1 MDTFIF
7 ELLSVATLTT
17 IRAELGGY
25 MMDQL
30 KDIDRGILQ
39 QVDVPVFEAFLVL
52 QKVLDEKE
60 GR

>member
-1 MDTFIF
+1 MDTLIF
-7 ELLSVATLTT
+7 ELLSTATLTT
-17 IRAELGGY
+17 IRAELGGH

-30 KDIDRGILQ
+30 RDIDRGILQ